1 MPDKKR
7 TASGVLSGLAGLVGL
22 SAVAGVL
29 ITATV
34 TPAIA
39 VTGAAASSAI
49 TMFDELP
56 SVLEIDELMQ
66 PTTLYYSDGTTE
78 LAKFYDQNRSPVGF
92 DQVAP
97 VMYDA
102 ILSSEDPRFYEHG
115 GVDLIGTTRAVL
127 SNAQGGAN
135 TQGGSS
141 ISQQYVKNILIQQ
154 CEWSAAGDEERQ
166 ECFVKATQSSGT
178 DGIERKLQEMRYAIS
193 LEQQYSK
200 NDILLGYLN
209 IANFGG
215 ITYGVD
221 AAARYYFGVPA
232 SDLSL
237 GQAAVLAGIVQN
249 PNTYRIDLPGGTSK
263 YEDGT
268 PANGA
273 DDGYAL
279 TKKRQTYVL
288 SRLLDDGKITQEQ
301 HDAAVAEP
309 ITPKITPAAQG
320 CAASPAPYFCQ
331 YVVSV
336 IKNDPAFGEDPD
348 ERQVALRRGG
358 LKITTTLDANL
369 QNSAAGTMAEYAP
382 AAVEGMQFGAAST
395 NIETTTGRIL
405 SITQNTRFDESAA
418 AAADPSASSLVYAG
432 DLKYGGSSGF
442 NAGSTFKIFTLVN
455 WLESG
460 HSVNE
465 SLNGVNR
472 VFKRMKNSC
481 TGDWVNT
488 SNEKIGNF
496 NGQGG
501 FRGTVMQFTAQS
513 LNSGFLAMAEKLDL
527 CAIAKDVKKM
537 GVTLATGQDITM
549 QYANE
554 VIGSDAVSPIA
565 MAGAFA
571 TVANNGIHCQPQA
584 IDRVADADGNDLPEK
599 VPARS
604 CTQVLDPAVAA
615 TAAYALKGVMSG
627 GGTGSQANPGDG
639 TQVIGK
645 TGTHEQSQTWMIE
658 SSTAVTTAVW
668 VGNSTGTAPLSKNY
682 AHGTQLSNLRYA
694 IARNIQRTAND
705 LYPGGMFPNPAT
717 DLTKVVYVDLPNVVG
732 MPIDQAQASLE
743 AAGFTVSVGDPV
755 DSDQAANIV
764 ASQDPGPGKVASD
777 TPITLHPSNGQGA
790 PVPAVSGNVQA
801 AQAQLNGAGFTN
813 VALGTCTRDDSLN
826 GNDTKATSTD
836 PAAGT
841 VTNKGTQVRVNFS
854 KKEC

>member
-1 MPDKKR
+1 M
-7 TASGVLSGLAGLVGL
+7 LSGLLGLVGL

-49 TMFDELP
+49 TLFDELP

-66 PTTLYYSDGTTE
+66 PTTLTYSDGVTP
-78 LAKFYDQNRSPVGF
+78 LATFYDQNRSPVGF

-127 SNAQGGAN
+127 SNVKGGGS

-154 CEWSAAGDEERQ
+154 CEWNATTDEDRQ
-166 ECFVKATQSSGT
+166 DCFIKATESSGT
-178 DGIERKLQEMRYAIS
+178 EGIERKLQEMRYAIS

-215 ITYGVD
+215 TTYGVD

-232 SDLSL
+232 TDLSL
-237 GQAAVLAGIVQN
+237 SQAAVLAGIVQN
-249 PNTYRIDLPGGTSK
+249 PNTYRIDLPGGTTT

-268 PANGA
+268 AANGA

-288 SRLLDDGKITQEQ
+288 GRLLDDGKITQEQ

-309 ITPKITPAAQG
+309 ITPNITPASQG
-320 CAASPAPYFCQ
+320 CAASSAPYFCQ

-336 IKNDPAFGEDPD
+336 IKNDAAFGATPD

-358 LKITTTLDANL
+358 LKITTTLDVNL

-382 AAVEGMQFGAAST
+382 TSVAGMDFGAAST

-405 SITQNTRFDESAA
+405 SITQNTLFSESAA
-418 AAADPSASSLVYAG
+418 AVGDPNYSSLVYAG
-432 DLKYGGSSGF
+432 DLAYGGSRGF

-481 TGDWVNT
+481 TGDWVNVA
-488 SNEKIGNF
+488 NEKIGNF

-513 LNSGFLAMAEKLDL
+513 LNSGYLAMAEKLDL
-527 CAIAKDVKKM
+527 CGIAKDVKKM
-537 GVTLATGQDITM
+537 GVTLATGEDITM

-571 TVANNGIHCQPQA
+571 TVANNGIYCQPQA
-584 IDRVADADGNDLPEK
+584 IDRVTDADGNDLPEK
-599 VPARS
+599 VPARA
-604 CTQVLDPAVAA
+604 CTQVIDPAVAA
-615 TAAYALKGVMSG
+615 TAAYALKGVMSS

-639 TQVIGK
+639 TQLIGK

-668 VGNSTGTAPLSKNY
+668 VGNSNGAAALSKNY
-682 AHGTQLSNLRYA
+682 ANGTALSNLRYG
-694 IARNIQRTAND
+694 IARNIQRTANE
-705 LYPGGMFPNPAT
+705 LYPGGGFPNPDT
-717 DLTKVVYVDLPNVVG
+717 NLTKVVYVDLPSVVG
-732 MPIDQAQASLE
+732 LPLDQAQQTLE
-743 AAGFTVSVGDPV
+743 AAGFTVTVGDPV
-755 DSDQAANIV
+755 DSDLATNLVAA
-764 ASQDPGPGKVASD
+764 QDPGAGKVVSD
-777 TPITLHPSNGQGA
+777 TTVTLHPSNGQGGT
-790 PVPAVSGNVQA
+790 VPAVSGTVQS
-801 AQAQLNGAGFTN
+801 AQSQLNGAGFSN
-813 VALGTCTRDDSLN
+813 VAPGTCTVDKNLN
-826 GNDTKATSTD
+826 GSDTKVLSTD
-836 PAAGT
+836 PASGT
-841 VTNKGTQVRVNFS
+841 MTNKATQVRINYAKNS
-854 KKEC
+854 CEQ